1 MLPPPQLLVNLA
13 PGGKLDASQLAP
25 EREIVGV
32 IGDVKN
38 TNMNLPTEP
47 TVYVP
52 YFQDENEGW
61 FNTMYLAVRA
71 NSRPLELA
79 AAVRAQV
86 QGLDPDQPIAEVA
99 TLNDLI
105 GRSES
110 QSRFTTLLLALFA
123 AVGLV
128 LAVVGLYGVM
138 AYSVAQRTHEIG
150 VRMALGAGRRDVL
163 RMVVGRG
170 LGLGLAGVVTGLAG
184 ALALTRFLSS
194 QLYGVRPTDPATFAG
209 VSLILMV
216 VAMLASYIPAR
227 RATKVDP
234 MVALRY
240 E

>member
-209 VSLILMV
+209 VALILMV